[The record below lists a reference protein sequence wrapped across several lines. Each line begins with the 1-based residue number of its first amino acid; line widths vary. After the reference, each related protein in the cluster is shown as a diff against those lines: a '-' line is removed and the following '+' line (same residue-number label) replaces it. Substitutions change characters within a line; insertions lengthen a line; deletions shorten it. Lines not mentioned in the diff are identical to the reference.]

1 MENLAL
7 VAIVLCGFL
16 AGGSTRINA
25 RSVPQ
30 RGPHHD
36 WFIIAVCIS
45 AITIWCGIEGSA
57 CWFLVKSSFFFLLAT
72 PIGILPAWLFRKW
85 SPMVED

>member
-7 VAIVLCGFL
+7 IAIVLCGFL
-16 AGGSTRINA
+16 AGGSARINA

-30 RGPHHD
+30 RGPHHF
-36 WFIIAVCIS
+36 WYIIAIIIGV
-45 AITIWCGIEGSA
+45 ITIWGGIEGSA

-72 PIGILPAWLFRKW
+72 PLGMLSAWLFRKW